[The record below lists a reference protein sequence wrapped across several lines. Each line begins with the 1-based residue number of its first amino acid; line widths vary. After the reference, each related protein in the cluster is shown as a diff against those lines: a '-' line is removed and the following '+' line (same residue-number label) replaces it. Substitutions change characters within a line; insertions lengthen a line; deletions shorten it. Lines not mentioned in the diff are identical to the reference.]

1 MSSTASVDSAIWS
14 TVEKERL
21 LHELADE
28 LGYRVSKPTY
38 FLITGRGDRQI
49 SEAEWLAHQGA
60 EVKAVSWR
68 PVSELFPTASDA
80 DGSNTK

>member
-1 MSSTASVDSAIWS
+1 MSSATLVSAALS
-14 TVEKERL
+14 NEEKERL

-38 FLITGRGDRQI
+38 FLITGHGDRQMT
-49 SEAEWLAHQGA
+49 EADWLAHDGA

-68 PVSELFPTASDA
+68 PVSELFPAASNA
-80 DGSNTK
+80 EGSNTK